1 MSEDEQILRI
11 LKNAWFRRFARRE
24 RITDESLI
32 EAITRAEKGT
42 IDADLGGNVIK
53 QRIARP
59 GQGKSGGYRT
69 IIVFKKGDKAFFVYG
84 FAKSEQENIDQ
95 VETEAFKKA
104 AKELLA
110 LSDEQIQKLIENG
123 GLTEVKP

>member
-1 MSEDEQILRI
+1 MQIF
-11 LKNAWFRRFARRE
+11 KNTWFQRFSRRE
-24 RITDESLI
+24 KITDEVLKG
-32 EAITRAEKGT
+32 AIARAEKGT

-53 QRIARP
+53 QRIARS

-84 FAKSEQENIDQ
+84 FAKSERENIDKN
-95 VETEAFKKA
+95 ETDVFKKS

-110 LSDEQIQKLIENG
+110 LSDKHIQELIDNG
-123 GLTEVKP
+123 ALTEIEL

>member
-1 MSEDEQILRI
+1 MQIF
-11 LKNAWFRRFARRE
+11 KNTWFQRFARRE
-24 RITDESLI
+24 KITDEVLRD
-32 EAITRAEKGT
+32 AIARAEKGT

-53 QRIARP
+53 QRIARV

-84 FAKSEQENIDQ
+84 FAKSARENIDKN
-95 VETEAFKKA
+95 ETDVFKKS

-110 LSDEQIQKLIENG
+110 LSDKHIQELIDIG
-123 GLTEVKP
+123 ALTEIEL